1 MANPFLEK
9 RSLITEKVEGT
20 EGRGY
25 VDDDN
30 PTPLTRKVSAVVN
43 KLEQRMASID
53 KFVEDNDGFDQV
65 ALTPE
70 EQVDLVSKLS
80 IDDMEQL
87 AGIFGPDVV
96 LTARDEILKGAFSN
110 GGGI

>member
-1 MANPFLEK
+1 MANQEN
-9 RSLITEKVEGT
+9 RTVEIVNQKLLFESGT
-20 EGRGY
+20 EVVGVAG
-25 VDDDN
+25 
-30 PTPLTRKVSAVVN
+30 KV
-43 KLEQRMASID
+43 LD